1 MEAVKKHKTK
11 LDEFI
16 DEVVNS
22 GKSADELL
30 QEGGLLKELFKRV
43 AERALDAEM
52 AMHLGYEKHA
62 VAGRGT
68 GNSRNGKSRKKVL
81 TTEGEVE
88 IAVPRSRCGPCRLL
102 RLA

>member
-1 MEAVKKHKTK
+1 MEAVKKDKTK

-68 GNSRNGKSRKKVL
+68 GNSRNGKRFHDNSPAMFPGLQAYRHY
-81 TTEGEVE
+81 GN
-88 IAVPRSRCGPCRLL
+88 
-102 RLA
+102 